1 MVKTMREWPM
11 LVMTEVV
18 LPHRIIR
25 LMEHRLQV
33 QVSLRVEAQP
43 MDPVLSQVH
52 LDLLLQTTI
61 VTAVQ

>member
-1 MVKTMREWPM
+1 MVKTMKVWPM
-11 LVMTEVV
+11 LVTTEVV

-43 MDPVLSQVH
+43 MVQVLSLVH
-52 LDLLLQTTI
+52 LDLLHQTTTVI
-61 VTAVQ
+61 AVQ